1 MKKRNKF
8 NGKFENSNEESKN
21 SNENENIASF
31 RNTTNEENIIKDLR
45 LKGFNENQIG
55 DILETFTRNSVGI
68 RPSFNDNENS
78 NIQQTHTIDT
88 DTPSSA
94 RVIRNQGISKQ
105 YRKIEYINNN
115 SKYKNSFILKTEKVE
130 ENIKNE
136 SKDNIAKIYI
146 NESSIKKRACFL
158 NASENNK
165 ENKFNGKIPNNK
177 KFLRN
182 IPHMVT
188 PKSNANNSMNT
199 KKINQKL
206 GSYLKK
212 FNCQYNSSMNNNESE
227 ENKKE
232 NSNEILKKIENE
244 INHDVKNRRKYNNYN
259 FKMIYDSK
267 KHKDNMDNIGY
278 KEIRNNTNRDNYS
291 SNTSEKKIM
300 NTEENHNNSNSY
312 FNKNKMLG
320 MSNNHINYFIN
331 EIKEETDNNK
341 ECKTKEI
348 KEYKFNYRNYMNN
361 FINKKINNINKK
373 LYNGSYE
380 KYFSRK
386 NSEEYNTFDLKE
398 IKAINEVKEDEYKI
412 QDYFNDKNAK
422 TKQIFSNKNK
432 KEKLKSKK
440 NNLFMI
446 RKQKTEEEEKL
457 ARKNIA
463 IVEIKENER
472 KSTNYKN
479 DDKDE
484 IIYEKNKKL
493 KYLSKLLMNDTKN
506 FGNIKRSLSN
516 YNHSFVNINSCKNS
530 KNSSIFYKIRGANKE
545 NSCSNLRNNIKKEI
559 MEENFKIKPSFEDL
573 NCINNKQSEKNLI
586 LNKLNIDNVKVN
598 NDNKLN
604 HIIVTSYNL
613 KHKKKGDTS
622 EEKSKDFI
630 SNNNIIASHRNTT
643 NNIKYSDRN
652 TTNNIKNS
660 ERNASKFINIPNSN
674 RNTCH
679 IDKKIDIKNADNLNI
694 YLRKTKKYPNGTYQ
708 GIMLNDKREIK
719 GIMMYNNGAKYEGQW
734 RNDKKNGK
742 GIFTSSNYY
751 NCKNKIGM
759 KYEGDF
765 TDDRFEGYGLVTY
778 TNGDKYEG
786 EWKKNKQYGKG
797 TVTYFDGSM
806 YVGEWKDGSFDGNGI
821 FYLRNGERFEGKFVN
836 NKYNGYGKYYYNN
849 GDYLEGIFK
858 NDLPFGNCLLHKT
871 DGTIMNIHH

>member
-8 NGKFENSNEESKN
+8 NGKIEKSKEESKN
-21 SNENENIASF
+21 SNENESITSF

-68 RPSFNDNENS
+68 RPSFNEKENS
-78 NIQQTHTIDT
+78 NIPQTHTIDN
-88 DTPSSA
+88 DMPSTA
-94 RVIRNQGISKQ
+94 RVVRNQGISKK

-130 ENIKNE
+130 ENNKNE
-136 SKDNIAKIYI
+136 SKDNIAKLYI
-146 NESSIKKRACFL
+146 NESSMKKRACFL
-158 NASENNK
+158 NTSEKNK

-182 IPHMVT
+182 IPHKVT
-188 PKSNANNSMNT
+188 PKSTVSNSMNT
-199 KKINQKL
+199 KKINQKF

-212 FNCQYNSSMNNNESE
+212 FNCQFNSIISNNDAE
-227 ENKKE
+227 ENRKE
-232 NSNEILKKIENE
+232 NNKEILKKIENE

-278 KEIRNNTNRDNYS
+278 KEIRNNTNRENYS
-291 SNTSEKKIM
+291 SNTSDKIM

-312 FNKNKMLG
+312 FIKNKKFG
-320 MSNNHINYFIN
+320 MSNNHINYIIN
-331 EIKEETDNNK
+331 EIKEEKDNNK
-341 ECKTKEI
+341 ESKINEI
-348 KEYKFNYRNYMNN
+348 KEYKFNYKNYMNN
-361 FINKKINNINKK
+361 FTNKKISNINKKI
-373 LYNGSYE
+373 YNGSYDN
-380 KYFSRK
+380 YFSRK
-386 NSEEYNTFDLKE
+386 NSEKFNTVDLKE
-398 IKAINEVKEDEYKI
+398 IKAINEAKEDEYII
-412 QDYFNDKNAK
+412 QDYTSDKYITN
-422 TKQIFSNKNK
+422 KQIFSYINKN
-432 KEKLKSKK
+432 EKLNSKK

-457 ARKNIA
+457 AQKNIA

-479 DDKDE
+479 DDKDD
-484 IIYEKNKKL
+484 IIYEKNKKI
-493 KYLSKLLMNDTKN
+493 KYLSKLLMNEIKK

-516 YNHSFVNINSCKNS
+516 YNHSFVNINSCKNKG
-530 KNSSIFYKIRGANKE
+530 KNSFTFYKIRGANKE

-559 MEENFKIKPSFEDL
+559 MEEDFKIKPSLGDL
-573 NCINNKQSEKNLI
+573 NCYKQSEKNLI
-586 LNKLNIDNVKVN
+586 LNKLNIDNVKLN

-613 KHKKKGDTS
+613 KHKKKYDTS
-622 EEKSKDFI
+622 EEISKDII
-630 SNNNIIASHRNTT
+630 SRKNIIINSHRNTT
-643 NNIKYSDRN
+643 NNIKYSERN
-652 TTNNIKNS
+652 TNNNIKNS
-660 ERNASKFINIPNSN
+660 ERNSSNNINVPNSN

-679 IDKKIDIKNADNLNI
+679 IEENINIKNVDNLNI

-719 GIMMYNNGAKYEGQW
+719 GIMIYNNGAKYEGQW
-734 RNDKKNGK
+734 RKDKKNGK
-742 GIFTSSNYY
+742 GIFTSSNYF

-759 KYEGDF
+759 KYEGEF
-765 TDDRFEGYGLVTY
+765 TDDRFEGYGVVTY

-786 EWKKNKQYGKG
+786 EWKRSKQYGKG
-797 TVTYFDGSM
+797 TVTYFDGSK

-821 FYLRNGERFEGKFVN
+821 FYLKNGERFEGNFVN
-836 NKYNGYGKYYYNN
+836 NKYNGYGKYFYID
-849 GDYLEGIFK
+849 GSYLEGIFR
-858 NDLPFGNCLLHKT
+858 NDHPKGNCLLHKN
-871 DGTIMNIHH
+871 DGSIVNVRY

>member
-8 NGKFENSNEESKN
+8 NGKIEQSDEESKN
-21 SNENENIASF
+21 SNENESITSF

-68 RPSFNDNENS
+68 RPSFNENGNS
-78 NIQQTHTIDT
+78 NIQQTNTIED
-88 DTPSSA
+88 DMPSSA
-94 RVIRNQGISKQ
+94 RIIRNQGISNK

-130 ENIKNE
+130 ENNKNE
-136 SKDNIAKIYI
+136 SKDNIAKLYI
-146 NESSIKKRACFL
+146 NESSMKNRACFL

-165 ENKFNGKIPNNK
+165 DNKFNGKIPNNK
-177 KFLRN
+177 KFFRN
-182 IPHMVT
+182 IPHIIA
-188 PKSNANNSMNT
+188 PKSNISNSMNT

-212 FNCQYNSSMNNNESE
+212 FNCQFNSIMNNNDSE

-232 NSNEILKKIENE
+232 NNNEILRKIENE

-267 KHKDNMDNIGY
+267 KNKDNMDNIGY
-278 KEIRNNTNRDNYS
+278 KEINNNTNRENYS
-291 SNTSEKKIM
+291 SNTSDKIM

-312 FNKNKMLG
+312 FIKNR
-320 MSNNHINYFIN
+320 MSNNHINYIIN
-331 EIKEETDNNK
+331 EITEEKGNNK
-341 ECKTKEI
+341 ESQIKEI
-348 KEYKFNYRNYMNN
+348 KEYKFNYKNYMNN
-361 FINKKINNINKK
+361 FRNKKISNINKKI
-373 LYNGSYE
+373 YNGSYE
-380 KYFSRK
+380 NYFSRK
-386 NSEEYNTFDLKE
+386 NSEEYNTVDLKE

-412 QDYFNDKNAK
+412 QDYKSDKNNIN
-422 TKQIFSNKNK
+422 KQLFSNISK

-446 RKQKTEEEEKL
+446 RKQKTDEEEKL
-457 ARKNIA
+457 AQKNIA

-472 KSTNYKN
+472 KSINNTN
-479 DDKDE
+479 DDKDD
-484 IIYEKNKKL
+484 ITYEKNKKL
-493 KYLSKLLMNDTKN
+493 KYLSKLLMNGTKHFN
-506 FGNIKRSLSN
+506 NIKKSLSN
-516 YNHSFVNINSCKNS
+516 YNHSFVNINSCKNKD
-530 KNSSIFYKIRGANKE
+530 KNSTTFYKIRGANKE

-559 MEENFKIKPSFEDL
+559 MGENFKVRPSFEDL
-573 NCINNKQSEKNLI
+573 NCSNKQSEKYLLI
-586 LNKLNIDNVKVN
+586 NKLNIDNEKIN
-598 NDNKLN
+598 NDNKMN

-613 KHKKKGDTS
+613 KRKKKDNTN
-622 EEKSKDFI
+622 EEISKEVI
-630 SNNNIIASHRNTT
+630 SNKNIINSHRNTT
-643 NNIKYSDRN
+643 NNIKYTERN
-652 TTNNIKNS
+652 STNNIKNY
-660 ERNASKFINIPNSN
+660 ERNACSNLNAPNSN

-679 IDKKIDIKNADNLNI
+679 IDNKINIKTMDNLNI
-694 YLRKTKKYPNGTYQ
+694 YMKKTKKYQNGTYE

-719 GIMMYNNGAKYEGQW
+719 GIMLYNNGAKYDGQW

-759 KYEGDF
+759 KYEGEF
-765 TDDRFEGYGLVTY
+765 KDDRFEGYGVVTY

-786 EWKKNKQYGKG
+786 EWKRSKQYGKG
-797 TVTYFDGSM
+797 TVTYFDGSK

-821 FYLRNGERFEGKFVN
+821 FYLRNGERFEGNFVN

>member
-1 MKKRNKF
+1 
-8 NGKFENSNEESKN
+8 
-21 SNENENIASF
+21 
-31 RNTTNEENIIKDLR
+31 
-45 LKGFNENQIG
+45 
-55 DILETFTRNSVGI
+55 
-68 RPSFNDNENS
+68 
-78 NIQQTHTIDT
+78 
-88 DTPSSA
+88 
-94 RVIRNQGISKQ
+94 
-105 YRKIEYINNN
+105 
-115 SKYKNSFILKTEKVE
+115 
-130 ENIKNE
+130 
-136 SKDNIAKIYI
+136 
-146 NESSIKKRACFL
+146 
-158 NASENNK
+158 
-165 ENKFNGKIPNNK
+165 
-177 KFLRN
+177 
-182 IPHMVT
+182 
-188 PKSNANNSMNT
+188 
-199 KKINQKL
+199 
-206 GSYLKK
+206 
-212 FNCQYNSSMNNNESE
+212 
-227 ENKKE
+227 
-232 NSNEILKKIENE
+232 
-244 INHDVKNRRKYNNYN
+244 
-259 FKMIYDSK
+259 
-267 KHKDNMDNIGY
+267 
-278 KEIRNNTNRDNYS
+278 
-291 SNTSEKKIM
+291 
-300 NTEENHNNSNSY
+300 
-312 FNKNKMLG
+312 
-320 MSNNHINYFIN
+320 
-331 EIKEETDNNK
+331 
-341 ECKTKEI
+341 
-348 KEYKFNYRNYMNN
+348 
-361 FINKKINNINKK
+361 
-373 LYNGSYE
+373 
-380 KYFSRK
+380 
-386 NSEEYNTFDLKE
+386 
-398 IKAINEVKEDEYKI
+398 
-412 QDYFNDKNAK
+412 
-422 TKQIFSNKNK
+422 
-432 KEKLKSKK
+432 
-440 NNLFMI
+440 MI

-472 KSTNYKN
+472 KSINYKN

-573 NCINNKQSEKNLI
+573 NCIINKQSEKNLI
-586 LNKLNIDNVKVN
+586 LNKLNIDNVKLN

-613 KHKKKGDTS
+613 KRKKKGDTS

-630 SNNNIIASHRNTT
+630 SNNNIITSHRNTT

-652 TTNNIKNS
+652 TTNNIKNT

-679 IDKKIDIKNADNLNI
+679 IDNKIDIKNADNLNI

-765 TDDRFEGYGLVTY
+765 TDDRFEGYGVVTY

-797 TVTYFDGSM
+797 TVTYFDGSR
-806 YVGEWKDGSFDGNGI
+806 YVGEWKDGSFDGNRI
-821 FYLRNGERFEGKFVN
+821 FYLRNGERFEGNFVN

-858 NDLPFGNCLLHKT
+858 NDLPFGNCFLHKT